1 VTFCS
6 SLGPRKY
13 PCDICGKAFKHKHH
27 MTEHKRLH
35 TGEKP
40 YSCTR
45 CGKRFSHSGSYSQ
58 HMNHRLCKPSASTN
72 GKSVLRPRTKSQCSQ
87 FFYTSILA
95 IMLWWSKKEKKEN
108 DRFCIVRVSSKCC
121 TQNSLFIVYTEF
133 LCLLFLERR
142 FQWRTVLGCFI
153 WNVGGKT

>member
-1 VTFCS
+1 MTFCS

-72 GKSVLRPRTKSQCSQ
+72 GNSVLRPRTKSQCSR
-87 FFYTSILA
+87 FLHLHSCHYVV
-95 IMLWWSKKEKKEN
+95 MKKKKKKKN
-108 DRFCIVRVSSKCC
+108 NRFCIVRVSSKCC
-121 TQNSLFIVYTEF
+121 TQNSLFYST
-133 LCLLFLERR
+133 
-142 FQWRTVLGCFI
+142 Q
-153 WNVGGKT
+153 

>member
-1 VTFCS
+1 MTFWF

-58 HMNHRLCKPSASTN
+58 HMNHRLCKPIGSTN
-72 GKSVLRPRTKSQCSQ
+72 GNSVLGPRNKSQCSRFSLLQ
-87 FFYTSILA
+87 SCHSVVMT
-95 IMLWWSKKEKKEN
+95 KEKKTIKPILYCTN
-108 DRFCIVRVSSKCC
+108 FLKVLHTKIPCSNHS
-121 TQNSLFIVYTEF
+121 TQNMSAHF
-133 LCLLFLERR
+133 
-142 FQWRTVLGCFI
+142 FQAHV
-153 WNVGGKT
+153 

>member
-1 VTFCS
+1 MRIKKNTQVPLLKCLAANYFYFQNPDWLAHVRMCKWLSMTFCS
-6 SLGPRKY
+6 YLGPRKY

-72 GKSVLRPRTKSQCSQ
+72 GNSVLGPRIKSQCSR
-87 FFYTSILA
+87 FFTPPILP
-95 IMLWWSKKEKKEN
+95 
-108 DRFCIVRVSSKCC
+108 
-121 TQNSLFIVYTEF
+121 
-133 LCLLFLERR
+133 
-142 FQWRTVLGCFI
+142 
-153 WNVGGKT
+153 